1 MLQVTTTSRWAA
13 AQRARE
19 SQLPDGLFKDDLA
32 SVLAGPEGTLA
43 LEAWEKANPRRYEE
57 GANFVAIRVKFFD
70 DLAQRLIAKGVRQV
84 VIPAAGM
91 DARAFRLDW
100 PANTTVYEIDHPEL
114 LEIKEQILKRENV
127 VPKCRRIPVGADLRN
142 DWEKLLM
149 GFGFHDED
157 PSVWLVEGLLYYFAE
172 ETAHR
177 FLGQVSRL
185 ASKGSGFG
193 ADLVSASTLTSPGMQ
208 ASLKEMEKN
217 GIGWKFGSDNP
228 EVLLGQYGWSTK
240 ALQLGEE
247 GANFGRWTAKVFPLT
262 LEDAPRTFLVD
273 AYKD

>member
-1 MLQVTTTSRWAA
+1 MLDVTITSRWAA
-13 AQRARE
+13 ALRARE
-19 SQLPDGLFKDDLA
+19 SQRPDGLFKDDLA

-100 PANTTVYEIDHPEL
+100 PANTTVYEIDHPRL
-114 LEIKEQILKRENV
+114 LEIKEQILKRENA
-127 VPKCRRIPVGADLRN
+127 VPKCRRVTVEADLKS
-142 DWEKLLM
+142 DWEELLM
-149 GFGFHDED
+149 DFGFHAED
-157 PSVWLVEGLLYYFAE
+157 PSVWLVEGVLYYFAE
-172 ETAHR
+172 ETVR
-177 FLGQVSRL
+177 QLLGHVSRL
-185 ASKGSGFG
+185 AAKGSGFG
-193 ADLVSASTLTSPGMQ
+193 ADLVSTSTLTSPGMQ
-208 ASLKEMEKN
+208 ASLKEMEEN

-228 EVLLGQYGWSTK
+228 EEFLRQYGWSTK
-240 ALQLGEE
+240 ALQIGEE
-247 GANFGRWTAKVFPLT
+247 GANFGRWTAKVLPRS
-262 LEDAPRTFLVD
+262 LENAPRTFLLD

>member
-1 MLQVTTTSRWAA
+1 MLDVTITSRWAA
-13 AQRARE
+13 ALRARE
-19 SQLPDGLFKDDLA
+19 SQRPDGLFKDDLA

-100 PANTTVYEIDHPEL
+100 PANTTVYEIDHPRL
-114 LEIKEQILKRENV
+114 LEIKEQILKRENA
-127 VPKCRRIPVGADLRN
+127 VPKCRRVAVEANLKS
-142 DWEKLLM
+142 DWEEPLM
-149 GFGFHDED
+149 DFGFHAED
-157 PSVWLVEGLLYYFAE
+157 PSVWLVEGVLYYFAE
-172 ETAHR
+172 ETVR
-177 FLGQVSRL
+177 QLLGHVSRL
-185 ASKGSGFG
+185 AAKGSGFG
-193 ADLVSASTLTSPGMQ
+193 ADLVSKSTLTSPGMQ
-208 ASLKEMEKN
+208 ASLKEMEEN

-228 EVLLGQYGWSTK
+228 EEFLRQYGWSTK
-240 ALQLGEE
+240 ALQIGEE
-247 GANFGRWTAKVFPLT
+247 GANFGRWTAKVLPRS
-262 LEDAPRTFLVD
+262 LENAPRTFLLD